1 MNLSK
6 IEKIIIMVLVVGGIL
21 ALGIIFLCKPAY
33 ESIGRANNNLSKAQ
47 TDYDDLMAR
56 LTRLDTIDEDIA
68 KVKES
73 ISELEDNFYP
83 ELTTYEA
90 VEIALAQLK
99 ANDLETLSMAVAPA
113 TTQKIN
119 VETYTEVPL
128 VYNLK
133 TYAQNSKE
141 IKEGE
146 VVLMDGQF
154 LDDDKVYTVSV
165 TNLANVSIT
174 NENGEVVEVKDYTD
188 TMIDAYKEAVCRYAS
203 NGNLQQTVS
212 AITVNFNVTG
222 EYKKIMNYIDYLYN
236 YEKATYLPTIALPVS
251 IAIEPDEDGNYLD
264 DAGNEIKDIPAGT
277 EGTYIREYA
286 DTDVLKDVQISV
298 LFYGVEQVEEVESL
312 VIDGVTVVTN
322 Q

>member
-33 ESIGRANNNLSKAQ
+33 ESIGKAENSLTKAQ
-47 TDYDDLMAR
+47 SDYDDLMAR
-56 LTRLDTIDEDIA
+56 LARLDTIDEDIA

-73 ISELEDNFYP
+73 ITELEDNFYP

-90 VEIALAQLK
+90 VEIALAQIK
-99 ANDLETLSMAVAPA
+99 ENKLETLSMTVAPA
-113 TTQKIN
+113 ATQKIN
-119 VETYTEVPL
+119 IETYTEAPL

-141 IKEGE
+141 AKEGE

-165 TNLANVSIT
+165 TSLANVVIT
-174 NENGEVVEVKDYTD
+174 DDTGAAVEVKDYTD
-188 TMIDAYKEAVCRYAS
+188 TMIDAHKEALCKYAS
-203 NGNLQQTVS
+203 NGKLGQTVS
-212 AITVNFNVTG
+212 SVTVSFNVTG
-222 EYKKIMNYIDYLYN
+222 EYKNIMDYIDYLYN
-236 YEKATYLPTIALPVS
+236 YEKATYLPNIALPVS
-251 IAIEPDEDGNYLD
+251 LVVEPNEEGKYLD

-277 EGTYIREYA
+277 EGSYVREYA
-286 DTDVLKDVQISV
+286 DTDIIKDVPISV
-298 LFYGVEQVEEVESL
+298 VFYGVEQVEEVESL
-312 VIDGVTVVTN
+312 NIDGVTIVTN

>member
-33 ESIGRANNNLSKAQ
+33 ESIGKANNNLSKAQ

-56 LTRLDTIDEDIA
+56 LTRLDTIDEDIK
-68 KVKES
+68 KVKDS

-99 ANDLETLSMAVAPA
+99 ANDLETLSMSVTPA
-113 TTQKIN
+113 TTQQIN
-119 VETYTEVPL
+119 VETYTEAPL
-128 VYNLK
+128 IYNLK

-141 IKEGE
+141 AKEGE

-154 LDDDKVYTVSV
+154 LDDDKVYTVSI
-165 TNLANVSIT
+165 TSLSNVSIT
-174 NENGEVVEVKDYTD
+174 NENGEIVEPKDYTD
-188 TMIDAYKEAVCRYAS
+188 TMIDAYKEAVCKYAS
-203 NGNLQQTVS
+203 GGKLQQTVS
-212 AITVNFNVTG
+212 AISVSFSVTG
-222 EYKKIMNYIDYLYN
+222 EYKNIMDYIDYLYN
-236 YEKATYLPTIALPVS
+236 YEKATYLPNITLPVS
-251 IAIEPDEDGNYLD
+251 LVLEPDDDGNYFD

-277 EGTYIREYA
+277 EGSYVREYA
-286 DTDVLKDVQISV
+286 DTDVLTDVPISV
-298 LFYGVEQVEEVESL
+298 YFYGVEQVEEVESL

>member
-33 ESIGRANNNLSKAQ
+33 ESIGKANNSLTKAQ
-47 TDYDDLMAR
+47 ADYDDLMAR
-56 LTRLDTIDEDIA
+56 LARLDTIDEDIT

-73 ISELEDNFYP
+73 IADLEDNFYP

-99 ANDLETLSMAVAPA
+99 ENGLETHSVSVSAA
-113 TTQKIN
+113 TTN
-119 VETYTEVPL
+119 DVRVETYTETPL

-141 IKEGE
+141 AKEGE
-146 VVLMDGQF
+146 VVLLDGQF

-165 TNLANVSIT
+165 TNLANVSVT

-188 TMIDAYKEAVCRYAS
+188 TMVDACKEAVCNFAS
-203 NGNLQQTVS
+203 GNQLAQTVS
-212 AITVNFNVTG
+212 ASTVSFSVTG
-222 EYKKIMNYIDYLYN
+222 EYKKIMEYIDYLYN
-236 YEKATYLPTIALPVS
+236 YEKATYLPSISLPVS
-251 IAIEPDEDGNYLD
+251 VVIDPADDGKYYDDE
-264 DAGNEIKDIPAGT
+264 GNELKDIPAGT
-277 EGTYIREYA
+277 EGTYIRQYA
-286 DTDVLKDVQISV
+286 DNDILMDIPFSV
-298 LFYGVEQVEEVESL
+298 VFYGVEQVEEVESL
-312 VIDGVTVVTN
+312 EIDGVTVITN

>member
-33 ESIGRANNNLSKAQ
+33 ESIGKANNNLTKAQ
-47 TDYDDLMAR
+47 TDLNDLEAK
-56 LTRLDTIDEDIA
+56 LVRLDTIDEDIA

-113 TTQKIN
+113 TTQQIN
-119 VETYTEVPL
+119 VETYTEAPL

-141 IKEGE
+141 AKEGE
-146 VVLMDGQF
+146 AVEFDVVEGEKGPQA
-154 LDDDKVYTVSV
+154 
-165 TNLANVSIT
+165 ANV
-174 NENGEVVEVKDYTD
+174 VK
-188 TMIDAYKEAVCRYAS
+188 
-203 NGNLQQTVS
+203 L
-212 AITVNFNVTG
+212 
-222 EYKKIMNYIDYLYN
+222 
-236 YEKATYLPTIALPVS
+236 
-251 IAIEPDEDGNYLD
+251 
-264 DAGNEIKDIPAGT
+264 
-277 EGTYIREYA
+277 
-286 DTDVLKDVQISV
+286 
-298 LFYGVEQVEEVESL
+298 
-312 VIDGVTVVTN
+312 
-322 Q
+322 

>member
-33 ESIGRANNNLSKAQ
+33 ESIGRANNSLTKAQ

-56 LTRLDTIDEDIA
+56 LVRLDTIDEDIA
-68 KVKES
+68 KAKES
-73 ISELEDNFYP
+73 IAELEDNFYP

-99 ANDLETLSMAVAPA
+99 ENDLETLSVSVSPA
-113 TTQKIN
+113 TTQGISI
-119 VETYTEVPL
+119 ETYSEAPL

-141 IKEGE
+141 TKEGE
-146 VVLMDGQF
+146 IVLMDGQF
-154 LDDDKVYTVSV
+154 LDDEKVYTVSV

-174 NENGEVVEVKDYTD
+174 NENGEVVEIKDYTD
-188 TMIDAYKEAVCRYAS
+188 TMIDAYKEAVCKFAS
-203 NGNLQQTVS
+203 GNKLSQTVS
-212 AITVNFNVTG
+212 ASTVSFSVTG

-236 YEKATYLPTIALPVS
+236 YDKATYLPNITLPVS
-251 IAIEPDEDGNYLD
+251 LVIDPGEDGKYYD
-264 DAGNEIKDIPAGT
+264 DEGNEIKDIPAGT
-277 EGTYIREYA
+277 EGAYVRKYA
-286 DTDVLKDVQISV
+286 DTDILTNVPISV
-298 LFYGVEQVEEVESL
+298 VFYGVEQVEEVESL
-312 VIDGVTVVTN
+312 EIDGVTIITN